1 MGIRTGRP
9 KGRPKGAPNKHTRER
24 ARLVEQAAAAV
35 EGLLPDPFKGDAH
48 AYLMTIYK
56 DTTLPLQARMAAA
69 IGALPYEKP
78 RLASTKVEGGDEPV
92 KIETVVTW
100 VGLSAGS

>member
-9 KGRPKGAPNKHTRER
+9 KGRPKGAKSKRTKEREV
-24 ARLVEQAAAAV
+24 LVAKAAEAIEDA
-35 EGLLPDPFKGDAH
+35 LPEAFKGDAH

-56 DTTLPLQARMAAA
+56 DTSMPLQARMAAA
-69 IGALPYEKP
+69 VGALPYEKP
-78 RLASTKVEGGDEPV
+78 RLATTKVEGGDEPV

-100 VGLSAGS
+100 AGLSAGS